1 MARTRDAL
9 LKRAQFKTGGGMLS
23 DKEKRIAESNLYS
36 DVATRMGISA
46 SGNVP
51 RFDSDSVS
59 SNDVLAPTR
68 RLRRVQSMSERR
80 VSFAVDVEQLV
91 IASDEDFEMT
101 EPMTLSS
108 SASLS
113 QPLQQPMPQPS
124 TSSQQ
129 PMPQTSTSQPSTSR
143 PTTLQ
148 SSASRTTA
156 KKKGTRRPS
165 TSIRTDNKRAK
176 NDIRSENLLLLNEH
190 IKQQQEINELQKEY
204 LEIQINRS
212 RVALEREKL
221 SLRVTE
227 LELQKAE
234 ELKNIEI
241 DKQRRLADLDIAAR
255 QRQLNM

>member
-68 RLRRVQSMSERR
+68 RLRRVQSVSERR

-91 IASDEDFEMT
+91 IESDEDFEMT

-129 PMPQTSTSQPSTSR
+129 PMPQTSTTQP
-143 PTTLQ
+143 
-148 SSASRTTA
+148 TTA

-204 LEIQINRS
+204 LDIQINRS